1 MRLCR
6 CWLDEWLPER
16 PDELFRGMLL
26 ELMGLRYDS
35 ASTVLCTQFKKS
47 DWHAR
52 LGGGVHA
59 GAIMARIVHNAAWL
73 YMGEKN
79 VRKRIA
85 ERG

>member
-1 MRLCR
+1 M
-6 CWLDEWLPER
+6 P
-16 PDELFRGMLL
+16 L
-26 ELMGLRYDS
+26 EPMGLRHGS
-35 ASTVLCTQFKKS
+35 ASTVLCTRFKES
-47 DWHAR
+47 EWHAR

-73 YMGEKN
+73 CMGEKN